1 MISFFAA
8 LKMTKEILMAAQ
20 SVILPLPS
28 DHARFIVL
36 RLKDLTI
43 AELKQQISAL
53 LLTRDRLITQ
63 HPDAQIKTALAF
75 GPELWPKL
83 HAQMPEGFKQLDPQQ
98 GAFNMP
104 VVPADVFIHIASARA
119 DLCFAMSQSFFA
131 GIQDK
136 VEVLDERACFRQ
148 FDGRDLTGFID
159 GTENPQF
166 PDDRAEATL
175 LPESAGIFQEGSFI
189 FAQRYVH
196 DLAKW
201 QQLKV
206 DAQEHVMGR
215 TKLES
220 IELDDET
227 KPENAHVARTV
238 VEDDEGEEME
248 ILRHSLPYGDGKGE
262 QGLFFVAYTKNLS
275 IIDAMLKRMFG
286 TAGDGIHDR
295 LLHFTTAVDGA
306 YYFAPS
312 DALLEQI
319 LED

>member
-1 MISFFAA
+1 
-8 LKMTKEILMAAQ
+8 MTAQ

-43 AELKQQISAL
+43 LKLKQQIDAL
-53 LLTRDRLITQ
+53 LSTRDRLISQ
-63 HPDAQIKTALAF
+63 HPNGQIKTAIAF
-75 GPELWPKL
+75 GPELWAKL
-83 HAQMPEGFKQLDPQQ
+83 YAETPTGFKQLNPEQ

-119 DLCFAMSQSFFA
+119 DLCFAMSQAFFA

-166 PDDRAEATL
+166 PEDRAEATL
-175 LPESAGIFQEGSFI
+175 IPDSAGVFADGSFI

-201 QQLKV
+201 HQLKV
-206 DAQEHVMGR
+206 DAQEHVIGR

-220 IELDDET
+220 IELDDDV

-238 VEDDEGEEME
+238 VEDDTGEEME

-262 QGLFFVAYTKNLS
+262 QGLFFVAYTNNLN
-275 IIDAMLKRMFG
+275 IIDEMLKRMFG
-286 TAGDGIHDR
+286 TTGDGIHDR

-312 DALLEQI
+312 DELLAEI
-319 LED
+319 LEV